1 MRRYFNTEGQCEPDM
16 HYMVRL
22 DDRLKKIRERS
33 VDGGSYFVINRGIQ
47 YGKTTTLRALAEY
60 IRKDYAVISLDFQKM
75 SDENFR
81 DERAF
86 TTAFIEQIALVYT
99 INVMKMLH
107 KLCKNQIHVKP
118 SIMDELVSIQASI
131 TVRLASDRFFIAET
145 KRLSRLLS
153 DWAIQ
158 HINKNTSSMH
168 VCFRILDVFLFCTRT
183 RKGKIYLS
191 CSIAHGRPNETCQQA
206 DGRYT
211 WL

>member
-1 MRRYFNTEGQCEPDM
+1 
-16 HYMVRL
+16 
-22 DDRLKKIRERS
+22 
-33 VDGGSYFVINRGIQ
+33 
-47 YGKTTTLRALAEY
+47 
-60 IRKDYAVISLDFQKM
+60 M

-131 TVRLASDRFFIAET
+131 TVRLAFDRFFIAET

-168 VCFRILDVFLFCTRT
+168 VCFRILDVFLF
-183 RKGKIYLS
+183 
-191 CSIAHGRPNETCQQA
+191 AHGRGKERFIFPVRLHMGVQMKRVSKLTDAILGYNYAFASAENSASSFGSCSAIVSSLNWHVPTF
-206 DGRYT
+206 
-211 WL
+211 L